1 MYIHFLFR
9 EEKKMNRTKVDS
21 EQIKSIG
28 FDPST
33 GVLEIEFPRGAV
45 YQYEGEKVQQ
55 HYTDLMAAHTAGE
68 SVGKVFNAKV
78 RNCPHTKYKRLPPE
92 AEPEATQI

>member
-1 MYIHFLFR
+1 V
-9 EEKKMNRTKVDS
+9 NRTKVDS
-21 EQIKSIG
+21 EQIRSIG
-28 FDPST
+28 FEN
-33 GVLEIEFPRGAV
+33 GILEVEFPRGAV

-78 RNCPHTKYKRLPPE
+78 RNCPHTKYKKLPPE
-92 AEPEATQI
+92 PPVEA